1 MSDVTIRIGGR
12 NYTVACGPGE
22 EARIAALG
30 DMVDG
35 KLTQIPNLSAQSEAR
50 MLLYATLLLAD
61 ELQEAG
67 NAPAP
72 ASATAPA
79 PTSSPDPAPSP
90 DPAIAETLENL
101 AEKLESLASRLEDG
115 AAAS

>member
-67 NAPAP
+67 NAPA
-72 ASATAPA
+72 TAPA
-79 PTSSPDPAPSP
+79 PAPST

-115 AAAS
+115 ATAS

>member
-72 ASATAPA
+72 APAPA
-79 PTSSPDPAPSP
+79 PSPDPAPSS

-101 AEKLESLASRLEDG
+101 AEKLESLASRLEDR

>member
-12 NYTVACGPGE
+12 SYTVACGPGE

-35 KLTQIPNLSAQSEAR
+35 KLTQIPNLSAQSETR
-50 MLLYATLLLAD
+50 TLLYATLLLAD

-72 ASATAPA
+72 ASA
-79 PTSSPDPAPSP
+79 PAPSP
-90 DPAIAETLENL
+90 DPAIADTLENL

>member
-50 MLLYATLLLAD
+50 TLLYATLLLAD

-72 ASATAPA
+72 ASA
-79 PTSSPDPAPSP
+79 PAPSP
-90 DPAIAETLENL
+90 DPAIADTIENL

>member
-35 KLTQIPNLSAQSEAR
+35 KLTQIPNLSSQSETR

-67 NAPAP
+67 NAAASDQAALAQGPAQN
-72 ASATAPA
+72 AA
-79 PTSSPDPAPSP
+79 PDPV
-90 DPAIAETLENL
+90 IAETLENL

-115 AAAS
+115 ATAS

>member
-35 KLTQIPNLSAQSEAR
+35 KLTQIPNLSSQSETR
-50 MLLYATLLLAD
+50 MLLYATLLMAD

-72 ASATAPA
+72 APAATPA
-79 PTSSPDPAPSP
+79 PDPD
-90 DPAIAETLENL
+90 IAETLENL

-115 AAAS
+115 AATS

>member
-67 NAPAP
+67 S
-72 ASATAPA
+72 ASASTSAPTSGAAPA
-79 PTSSPDPAPSP
+79 PTPSP
-90 DPAIAETLENL
+90 DPALGETLENL

>member
-72 ASATAPA
+72 ASAAAPA
-79 PTSSPDPAPSP
+79 ASA

-101 AEKLESLASRLEDG
+101 AEKLERLASRLEDG

>member
-67 NAPAP
+67 NAPGPAP
-72 ASATAPA
+72 AA
-79 PTSSPDPAPSP
+79 SP

>member
-72 ASATAPA
+72 APAPA
-79 PTSSPDPAPSP
+79 ASPDPAPSP

>member
-72 ASATAPA
+72 A
-79 PTSSPDPAPSP
+79 PSP
-90 DPAIAETLENL
+90 DAAIAETLENL

>member
-35 KLTQIPNLSAQSEAR
+35 KLTQIPNLSSQSETR

-67 NAPAP
+67 NAP
-72 ASATAPA
+72 
-79 PTSSPDPAPSP
+79 DPAPATP
-90 DPAIAETLENL
+90 AAEPVPAIAETLENL